1 MYVCMCVCIYTNRN
15 PSAQRAQ
22 PEYEFKR
29 VINTGVSAAPM
40 YVCMYICMC
49 MYVNKVY
56 KPIEAVKVAP
66 SIVDNAA
73 TTYMTFKSLIPKRNQ
88 AFSWDKTDVTD
99 KPVIAENKRKFK
111 NFPKR
116 LFPLPDEGRLP
127 LSLPYATS
135 EPK

>member
-1 MYVCMCVCIYTNRN
+1 MYILIWGCSLKCILYVCMHVC
-15 PSAQRAQ
+15 
-22 PEYEFKR
+22 
-29 VINTGVSAAPM
+29 M
-40 YVCMYICMC
+40 YVCMYVYMC
-49 MYVNKVY
+49 MYVSTVY
-56 KPIEAVKVAP
+56 KPIEVVKVAP

-99 KPVIAENKRKFK
+99 KPVITENKRKFK